1 MAIFLDDILNLEFTT
16 YLRWRIPVRVITKR
30 QKMLLYR
37 HAVFGAGKDEPS
49 AKRANLHVRVLTILS
64 EGKWEHDPPP
74 IRPMPKRFRV
84 AG

>member
-16 YLRWRIPVRVITKR
+16 NLRWRIPVSVITKR

-37 HAVFGAGKDEPS
+37 HAVFGAEKDEPS
-49 AKRANLHVRVLTILS
+49 AKRANLNVRVLTILS
-64 EGKWEHDPPP
+64 EGKWDHDQSP
-74 IRPMPKRFRV
+74 IRPMPKLFRV